1 MTHLTLREHEWCPVS
16 AAGPVNERRAA
27 LLETLARNW
36 PAGALEWRRHSF
48 KLAGFCGVVRV
59 DGLVIEVLPKITTD
73 NVPPATA
80 RGVLVN
86 MLRATGTFP
95 PEIAG
100 GTSLALERHHLLDIF
115 ILAFCRQVSRELV
128 QGLIRRYR
136 DVEDNLTAVRG
147 RIDFVQQVRRNLVH
161 QERVACRYEELSA
174 DNAYNRVLKG
184 VLLKLQRVSVALDVR
199 RATNELLVRLA
210 EVADVP
216 ITLKDAQALGFDRSN
231 RRWESVFR
239 QCEWLLAGLNPSVA
253 AGCVES
259 VALLFDM
266 NALFEAW
273 VTQQVRRWLG
283 PHGYSVSAQDR
294 GRFLAQ
300 DSQGKSRFPLRPDI
314 VVRDGEGRVVQILD
328 AKWKQPGEDLAG
340 VAQPDLYQMT
350 AYAQAYQCASVGL
363 IYPDWQGSLREIE
376 HYRLSG
382 RDVCLTLWRCPLGEV
397 SPLQAELRSVLAS
410 RVPGNHGIM
419 QG

>member
-1 MTHLTLREHEWCPVS
+1 MTQLTLREHEWCPVS
-16 AAGPVNERRAA
+16 DAGPVTEQRAA
-27 LLETLARNW
+27 LLETLARDW

-48 KLAGFCGVVRV
+48 KFAGYCGVVRV

-174 DNAYNRVLKG
+174 NNPYNRVLKG
-184 VLLKLQRVSVALDVR
+184 VLLRLARVSVALDVR
-199 RATNELLVRLA
+199 RAINELLVRLA
-210 EVADVP
+210 EVTDVP
-216 ITLKDAQALGFDRSN
+216 VALKDAQSLSFDRSN

-253 AGCVES
+253 AGRSES

-266 NALFEAW
+266 NRLFEAW
-273 VTQQVRRWLG
+273 VTRQWRRMLG
-283 PHGYSVSAQDR
+283 PQGYSVFAQDR
-294 GRFLAQ
+294 GRYLAQ
-300 DSQGKSRFPLRPDI
+300 DGAGRQRFALRPDI
-314 VVRDGEGRVVQILD
+314 VIRDGEGRVVQVLD
-328 AKWKQPGEDLAG
+328 TKWKQPGEDLAA
-340 VAQPDLYQMT
+340 VVQADMYQMV
-350 AYAQAYQCASVGL
+350 AYSQSYGCRFFGACVSELAQS
-363 IYPDWQGSLREIE
+363 S
-376 HYRLSG
+376 
-382 RDVCLTLWRCPLGEV
+382 
-397 SPLQAELRSVLAS
+397 
-410 RVPGNHGIM
+410 
-419 QG
+419 